1 MSKMNNVFLLLDE
14 GFTDD
19 EICGMLD
26 ISYEYLDYCITI
38 YNEELEN
45 V

>member
-1 MSKMNNVFLLLDE
+1 MSKMNQVFLLLDQGYSDE
-14 GFTDD
+14 

-26 ISYEYLDYCITI
+26 ISYEYLDYCVHI

>member
-26 ISYEYLDYCITI
+26 ISYEYLDYCIVI
-38 YNEELEN
+38 YNEETEN